1 MFAAI
6 DGGAIC
12 NRCQLFIMTKQS
24 VVQENILIEI
34 KHQLIEIKQE
44 QKLISKRTRKIE
56 YRLTYSDLNPW
67 LDMATSRGSR
77 VDDLRSKIGAKSNG
91 LKCWLSDCDRSTK
104 VAHILPDSCSH
115 RILDNLKLSHT
126 FKNDVNANPWN
137 FMVLDTVL
145 ESAFDRLMISF
156 MLQDIFHPTVF
167 VLKIWDRSC
176 VETLLGN
183 GCKIGDYEGKVL
195 NVPDSVAV
203 SRRALSYQALM
214 AYFHTKQRNHEE
226 IDVPVDFSSEFSDK
240 NAFRNEL
247 TSALATS
254 IREES
259 TDEED
264 DERPVANIESVDGEL
279 DDVLYR
285 NI

>member
-1 MFAAI
+1 MFAAV

-12 NRCQLFIMTKQS
+12 NRCQLFVETKSS
-24 VVQENILIEI
+24 VVQKNLLIEI
-34 KHQLIEIKQE
+34 KHEL
-44 QKLISKRTRKIE
+44 KLISKRTRKIE
-56 YRLTYSDLNPW
+56 FRLTYSDLNPW
-67 LDMATSRGSR
+67 LVMATSRGSR

-104 VAHILPDSCSH
+104 VAHILPDSCSK
-115 RILDNLKLSHT
+115 RILDNLKLPHT

-145 ESAFDRLMISF
+145 KSAFDRLMISF
-156 MLQDIFHPTVF
+156 IPQDIFHPTVF

-183 GCKIGDYEGKVL
+183 ECKIGDYEGMIL
-195 NVPDSVAV
+195 NIPESVAV

-214 AYFHTKQRNHEE
+214 AYFHMKQRNHEE

-240 NAFRNEL
+240 SAFRNEL
-247 TSALATS
+247 TFALATS

-259 TDEED
+259 TADDED
-264 DERPVANIESVDGEL
+264 DEIPKTNLPCIESVSGDM
-279 DDVLYR
+279 DD
-285 NI
+285 I

>member
-1 MFAAI
+1 MFAAV

-12 NRCQLFIMTKQS
+12 NRCQLFVLTNSS

-34 KHQLIEIKQE
+34 KHELKV
-44 QKLISKRTRKIE
+44 ISKRTRKIE
-56 YRLTYSDLNPW
+56 YRLTYEDLNPW
-67 LDMATSRGSR
+67 LDMATSRGSH
-77 VDDLRSKIGAKSNG
+77 VDDLRRKIEAKSNG

-115 RILDNLKLSHT
+115 RILDKLKLPHP

-156 MLQDIFHPTVF
+156 TPKDIFHPTVF

-176 VETLLGN
+176 VETLLGS
-183 GCKIGDYEGKVL
+183 GCKIGDYEGKEL
-195 NVPDSVAV
+195 NIPENVIV

-214 AYFHTKQRNHEE
+214 AYLHTKQRNHEE

-247 TSALATS
+247 TSVLATS

-264 DERPVANIESVDGEL
+264 DERPMAKLPCIESVGGST
-279 DDVLYR
+279 
-285 NI
+285 

>member
-12 NRCQLFIMTKQS
+12 NRCQLLVLTKS
-24 VVQENILIEI
+24 SIVQENILIEI
-34 KHQLIEIKQE
+34 KHEL
-44 QKLISKRTRKIE
+44 KLTNKELKLMNKRTRKLE
-56 YRLTYSDLNPW
+56 FRLTYSDLNPW

-91 LKCWLSDCDRSTK
+91 LKCWLSNCDRSTK
-104 VAHILPDSCSH
+104 VAHILPDSCPH
-115 RILDNLKLSHT
+115 RILDSLKLPHT
-126 FKNDVNANPWN
+126 FKNDANANAWN

-145 ESAFDRLMISF
+145 ESAFARLMISF
-156 MLQDIFHPTVF
+156 VPKDILHPTVF

-176 VETLLGN
+176 VETLLGD
-183 GCKIGDYEGKVL
+183 GSKIGDYEGKIL
-195 NVPDSVAV
+195 NVPESVAV
-203 SRRALSYQALM
+203 SRRALSYQAFM
-214 AYFHTKQRNHEE
+214 AYFHTKQRNHED

-240 NAFRNEL
+240 DAFRNEL

-259 TDEED
+259 SDEED
-264 DERPVANIESVDGEL
+264 DERPLAKLQCIESVGGEM
-279 DDVLYR
+279 DD
-285 NI
+285 I